1 MRNPMTAVGLYCR
14 QVYGELRK
22 TVAPTGRQLASW
34 ATACF
39 VFVLLLML
47 LVTGLDDGL
56 GWLTLKIF
64 GGGAA

>member
-1 MRNPMTAVGLYCR
+1 MSNPITAVGLYCR
-14 QVYGELRK
+14 QVYSELRK
-22 TVAPTGRQLASW
+22 TVAPTRRQLASW

-47 LVTGLDDGL
+47 LATGLDAGL